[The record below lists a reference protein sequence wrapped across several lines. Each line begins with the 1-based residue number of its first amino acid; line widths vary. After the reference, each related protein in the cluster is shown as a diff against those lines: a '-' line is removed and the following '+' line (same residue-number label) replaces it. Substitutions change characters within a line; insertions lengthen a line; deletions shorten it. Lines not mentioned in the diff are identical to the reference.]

1 MTLRDLLERRAR
13 IRRTIAALL
22 DTRGFVE
29 VDTPVLGA
37 EVVPEGH
44 IEPIRVRV
52 GDEDRYLQASPELL
66 MKRLLPLGSG
76 PIYQFA
82 RAFRAGERGDHHDL
96 EFVLLEWYEPGATI
110 AGTADLLDRIGL
122 EVLGTDGIERLACR
136 EAFMAHAGVDP
147 FVATADDLEMTLDRL
162 GIGRPTTTGTDQ
174 RWDRGFE
181 LLLAEAVQPHL
192 GHGRP
197 TLLERW
203 PASQAALARLDPR
216 EPAVAE
222 RFELFFSGVELA
234 NGWVEETSREV
245 IAERLDA
252 ANHCRAMDGR
262 AALPLPS
269 RLLAAHGPQ
278 MPAGVGVALG
288 FDRLAM
294 LAAGAR
300 SIDAVRP
307 FSSTTA

>member
-110 AGTADLLDRIGL
+110 AGTADLLDRIGQ
-122 EVLGTDGIERLACR
+122 EVLGTDGIERLGCR

-147 FVATADDLEMTLDRL
+147 FVATARDLEMALDRL
-162 GIGRPTTTGTDQ
+162 GIGRPTTPGTDQ
-174 RWDRGFE
+174 RWDRGVE
-181 LLLAEAVQPHL
+181 LLLAEALQPHL

-203 PASQAALARLDPR
+203 PAS
-216 EPAVAE
+216 
-222 RFELFFSGVELA
+222 
-234 NGWVEETSREV
+234 
-245 IAERLDA
+245 
-252 ANHCRAMDGR
+252 
-262 AALPLPS
+262 
-269 RLLAAHGPQ
+269 
-278 MPAGVGVALG
+278 
-288 FDRLAM
+288 
-294 LAAGAR
+294 
-300 SIDAVRP
+300 
-307 FSSTTA
+307 

>member
-1 MTLRDLLERRAR
+1 MTLRDLLERRVR

-22 DTRGFVE
+22 DARGFVE

-37 EVVPEGH
+37 EVVPEAH

-52 GDEDRYLQASPELL
+52 GTEDRYLQASPELL

-110 AGTADLLDRIGL
+110 AGTANLLDRIAH
-122 EVLGTDGIERLACR
+122 EVLGTDGIERLGCR

-147 FVATADDLEMTLDRL
+147 FAATAHDLEMALDRL
-162 GIGRPTTTGTDQ
+162 GIARPTTTGADQ

-192 GHGRP
+192 GHARP

-203 PASQAALARLDPR
+203 PASQAALARLDLR

-234 NGWVEETSREV
+234 NGWVEETSRGV
-245 IAERLDA
+245 VTERLEA
-252 ANHCRAMDGR
+252 ANHFRAIDDR
-262 AALPLPS
+262 AVLPLPS

-278 MPAGVGVALG
+278 MPDGVGVALG
-288 FDRLAM
+288 FDRLVM
-294 LAAGAR
+294 LGAGAR

>member
-1 MTLRDLLERRAR
+1 MTLRDLLERRVR
-13 IRRTIAALL
+13 IRRTVAALL
-22 DTRGFVE
+22 DARGFVE

-37 EVVPEGH
+37 EVVPEAH

-52 GDEDRYLQASPELL
+52 GTEDRYLQASPELL

-110 AGTADLLDRIGL
+110 AGTADLLDRIAHD
-122 EVLGTDGIERLACR
+122 VLGTDGIERLGCR

-147 FVATADDLEMTLDRL
+147 FAATAHDLEMALDRL
-162 GIGRPTTTGTDQ
+162 GIARPTTTGADQ

-192 GHGRP
+192 GHARP

-222 RFELFFSGVELA
+222 RFELFCSGVELA
-234 NGWVEETSREV
+234 NGWVEETSRGV
-245 IAERLDA
+245 VTERLEE
-252 ANHCRAMDGR
+252 ANHSRAIDDR
-262 AALPLPS
+262 TVLPLPS

-278 MPAGVGVALG
+278 MPDGVGVALG
-288 FDRLAM
+288 FDRLVM
-294 LAAGAR
+294 LGTGAR